1 MFQYMGW
8 ELGLNDTI
16 ATYVLTEA
24 LNLISDFFLDI
35 WENIVKDEMSSEVRN
50 LKIQITGFES
60 MSLKFHVNY
69 NGSQLC

>member
-24 LNLISDFFLDI
+24 LNIISGFFDT
-35 WENIVKDEMSSEVRN
+35 WENIVKDEMSSKVRS
-50 LKIQITGFES
+50 LKI
-60 MSLKFHVNY
+60 
-69 NGSQLC
+69 